1 MVHEMVFACTLVQSS
16 NHFVLLRNV
25 IQCHLNLVGYNKQF
39 LYASVGAPYSDAKMI
54 KSTHIYR
61 EILNGKVIS
70 NRKLHLE
77 SGGEISLIT
86 VGDSAFSR
94 YLRLLKVYNEET
106 LDPQQRYL
114 KKKLYSVR
122 VVTENAHG
130 MLKGR

>member
-1 MVHEMVFACTLVQSS
+1 M
-16 NHFVLLRNV
+16 
-25 IQCHLNLVGYNKQF
+25 GYNKQF
-39 LYASVGAPYSDAKMI
+39 LYASVGAPCSDAKMI

-86 VGDSAFSR
+86 VGDSVFSR
-94 YLRLLKVYNEET
+94 HLGLLKVYNEET

-122 VVTENAHG
+122 VVTENAYG
-130 MLKGR
+130 ILKGR